1 MSITIPSSP
10 ERARL
15 WTVSTEANGSD
26 RAEPAAAPARRS
38 FQPVAPFRL
47 RIEEL
52 GGRPAARWLA
62 TIGPVRSTFCRR
74 WAGRH
79 ASTQLAKRCPL
90 FGEEF
95 GGGRSY
101 GDGRSSKRK
110 NQCSSAEKERM
121 RVQGFVL
128 RLHPLSGSS
137 RPESCGHCNR
147 SAFPKDCPM
156 ARLMKYCPNYQCV
169 AYGRVVYSQATRC
182 AFCRWDLRPP
192 RMRSES
198 SAEEKS
204 PTLAP
209 AEPAITTS
217 PAEAPR
223 AQHRRPAQS
232 LPRTA

>member
-38 FQPVAPFRL
+38 FQPVPPFRL

-95 GGGRSY
+95 GGGR
-101 GDGRSSKRK
+101 
-110 NQCSSAEKERM
+110 C
-121 RVQGFVL
+121 
-128 RLHPLSGSS
+128 LHPLSGSS
-137 RPESCGHCNR
+137 RRESCGHCNR